1 MYEDCLLQQ
10 QQQEENS
17 HANYNNSNIPTL
29 VYDSL
34 NDHAASTSERNHGEN
49 MTASIGVNIETT
61 DGREFDDLAG
71 ILPDMTLPSCSF
83 GLSELFQNGER
94 ERVLF
99 NDIQESSI
107 DNYIDELSAIWKL
120 KESLKEETLMKK

>member
-17 HANYNNSNIPTL
+17 HANCNNSNIPTL

-49 MTASIGVNIETT
+49 MTASIGVNIEAT
-61 DGREFDDLAG
+61 DGHEFDDLAG
-71 ILPDMTLPSCSF
+71 FSPDMTLASDSF
-83 GLSELFQNGER
+83 ISELFQNGER

-99 NDIQESSI
+99 NDI
-107 DNYIDELSAIWKL
+107 NIDELSAIWQL